1 MVLNSLKEA
10 FSCLKRYPFL
20 LLSGIWVGCVVAA
33 FGYCSV
39 HGLEFYA
46 STIGFFGVI
55 LFPFFVGASYEI
67 INWGESS
74 LSAYVRGGLWRYFA
88 ILIPGAFLAFFGA
101 IGILIFSLVF
111 TAFGGGQNA
120 ILMIVGVFWI
130 FIPMVFFFFFYDTA
144 AVLERKKGVFASL
157 LHSVILVRSR
167 PFLVIAFYFVCFILL
182 FLVFMLSTF
191 FISLF
196 FAGSMTI
203 DPSLDVNTL
212 MNMTLE
218 EQQALIGDEG
228 MDIII
233 ALYAVVA
240 GLFTIILLPFKA
252 YFYILHVE
260 DVEEDDQEEMVDEE
274 IIGEEMMQ
282 GGVYDEKGRWYKYS

>member
-88 ILIPGAFLAFFGA
+88 LLIPGAFLAFFGA

-120 ILMIVGVFWI
+120 LLMIVSVFWI
-130 FIPMVFFFFFYDTA
+130 FIPLIFFFFFYDA
-144 AVLERKKGVFASL
+144 VAVLERKRGVFATL
-157 LHSVILVRSR
+157 LQSVIFVRSH
-167 PFLVIAFYFVCFILL
+167 PFGVVGFYLVCFILL
-182 FLVFMLSTF
+182 VVVFMVSTF
-191 FISLF
+191 FVSLF
-196 FAGSMTI
+196 FAGSI
-203 DPSLDVNTL
+203 AFDPSLDVNTL

-218 EQQALIGDEG
+218 EQQALIGDDG
-228 MDIII
+228 MDIIV

-240 GLFTIILLPFKA
+240 GLFTAILLPFKA
-252 YFYILHVE
+252 SFYLRHVE
-260 DVEEDDQEEMVDEE
+260 AVDDDNQEEMIGGE
-274 IIGEEMMQ
+274 IIDEEMME